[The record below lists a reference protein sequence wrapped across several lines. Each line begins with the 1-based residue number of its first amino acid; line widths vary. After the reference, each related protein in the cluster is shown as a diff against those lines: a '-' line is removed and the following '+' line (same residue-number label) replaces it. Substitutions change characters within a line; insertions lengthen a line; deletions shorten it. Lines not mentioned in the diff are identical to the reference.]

1 MIRTMILGPKEIPL
15 IKSYNYEDTVIV
27 INKDT
32 GATELIPAKE
42 TSPYDHLLVT
52 NGKAREVFMA
62 ITTNEE
68 MAQEDI
74 IKIINRM
81 PV

>member
-1 MIRTMILGPKEIPL
+1 MIRTMVLGPKEIPL
-15 IKSYNYEDTVIV
+15 VKSYNYEDTVIV

-52 NGKAREVFMA
+52 NGKAREVLMT
-62 ITTNEE
+62 ISSDEK

-74 IKIINRM
+74 IKIVNYM
-81 PV
+81 PI